1 MGFFASLRVQN
12 LVTHLSDLCTEIA
25 RLEREQETGRHI
37 SYTDVQASIKHMNK
51 RCLPAL
57 LQFQTTY
64 HRLRNT
70 WVKERKRLLAQSGFR
85 AASEGKRLLA
95 GLVPCLNLQTSQL
108 QFFDSAQLMGSAVP
122 PPDRDDTTRDDIS
135 RTSLNSRSMARTS
148 RNRNRVRPGLPSSGA
163 SINSAV
169 SNSSTILTGT
179 ESLPR
184 LPSTIPVRHSDER
197 SLALSGMHM
206 RGSSFDN
213 ARAQTASL
221 HFIRSEH
228 RIPT

>member
-12 LVTHLSDLCTEIA
+12 LATHLSDLCAEIS
-25 RLEREQETGRHI
+25 RLEREQETGKHI
-37 SYTDVQASIKHMNK
+37 SYTEVQASIKHMNK

-57 LQFQTTY
+57 LQFQASY
-64 HRLRNT
+64 HRLRGT

-85 AASEGKRLLA
+85 AAGEGKRLLA

-108 QFFDSAQLMGSAVP
+108 QYFDAAQLMGSASA

-135 RTSLNSRSMARTS
+135 RASLKSRSMPRGS
-148 RNRNRVRPGLPSSGA
+148 RHRARPGVPSSGGSVA
-163 SINSAV
+163 SNV
-169 SNSSTILTGT
+169 SNSSTLLTGT

-184 LPSTIPVRHSDER
+184 LPSSIPPRSDER

-206 RGSSFDN
+206 RG
-213 ARAQTASL
+213 Q
-221 HFIRSEH
+221 H